1 VVVAVLAG
9 GVAVAA
15 AAAEIG
21 TDGQALKKE
30 KARQH
35 IEHRVGYISPPVF
48 FFEQQES
55 AEGTGARTW
64 VEDRVEL

>member
-1 VVVAVLAG
+1 
-9 GVAVAA
+9 
-15 AAAEIG
+15 
-21 TDGQALKKE
+21 
-30 KARQH
+30 
-35 IEHRVGYISPPVF
+35 VGYISPPVF

>member
-1 VVVAVLAG
+1 MAVLAG

-48 FFEQQES
+48 FFR
-55 AEGTGARTW
+55 AAGVGRGDGG
-64 VEDRVEL
+64 EDLGRGQS